1 MAAKEPLRRLARA
14 AAHLAPSGA
23 GEVSREQSAD
33 PAWRPSTGYHVPA
46 EAIVRQAEL
55 TPRHCEFFAEQGFL
69 VFPAWLPEQMCA
81 NLKRDM
87 DAHMQLRDSAGMSPE
102 LDHPMEGPQ
111 PPLLVSYPTDGLGGL
126 TTYPPTM
133 ECLRTLM
140 DGNNFAMHHVHGSR
154 MDAGTAASN
163 WHQVSIPKPDRYLPT
178 ELTPRTTCTP
188 DAFAQDYEQYPQTD
202 RELRMIHAFNCARPR
217 CCSCVCLGC

>member
-55 TPRHCEFFAEQGFL
+55 TPRHCEFFADQGFL

-81 NLKRDM
+81 NIKRDM

-102 LDHPMEGPQ
+102 LDRPMDGPQ

-140 DGNNFAMHHVHGSR
+140 DGNHFAMHHVHGSR

-163 WHQVSIPKPDRYLPT
+163 WH
-178 ELTPRTTCTP
+178 
-188 DAFAQDYEQYPQTD
+188 QDYEQYPQTD